1 MPDFKLHLLNYLK
14 NKKHLRGERGGEAA
28 EVNPNNKLAPLEG
41 GMGGDLNN
49 LNTNKIENEILL
61 NLENINKVYPG
72 EQPVHALVD
81 INLTIKR
88 GEFIAIVGPSGSG
101 KSTLMNIL
109 GLLDK
114 VTSGKLYYL
123 GQETSQWNEKQKAI
137 FRNREI
143 GFIFQAHLLLPEF
156 TALENVLMPAY
167 IARRLN
173 HSMEE
178 RAKEIL
184 TIVGLGDKFYVK
196 PAHLSGGQNQ
206 RVAIARALM
215 NQPSVVFADE
225 PTGALDQK
233 TGNDIYN
240 LFRKINSEENM
251 TFIIV
256 THERGFAQKA
266 DRIIEIVD
274 GQIIL

>member
-1 MPDFKLHLLNYLK
+1 MPKD
-14 NKKHLRGERGGEAA
+14 
-28 EVNPNNKLAPLEG
+28 
-41 GMGGDLNN
+41 
-49 LNTNKIENEILL
+49 EILL
-61 NLENINKVYPG
+61 KLENINKVYPG
-72 EQPVHALVD
+72 AQPVNALID
-81 INLTIKR
+81 INLTIKK
-88 GEFIAIVGPSGSG
+88 GEFIAVVGPSGSG
-101 KSTLMNIL
+101 KSTLMNVL
-109 GLLDK
+109 GLLDT

-123 GQETSQWNEKQKAI
+123 GQETSKWDEKRKAV

-143 GFIFQAHLLLPEF
+143 GFIFQAHLLLAEF

-167 IARRLN
+167 IARQVNYSL
-173 HSMEE
+173 EE

-196 PAHLSGGQNQ
+196 PKNLSGGQNQ
-206 RVAIARALM
+206 RIAIARALM

-240 LFRKINSEENM
+240 LFRKINAEENM

-256 THERGFAQKA
+256 THERSLAQKA

-274 GQIIL
+274 GQIY

>member
-1 MPDFKLHLLNYLK
+1 MV
-14 NKKHLRGERGGEAA
+14 EA
-28 EVNPNNKLAPLEG
+28 
-41 GMGGDLNN
+41 
-49 LNTNKIENEILL
+49 ENELL
-61 NLENINKVYPG
+61 LELKNINKIYQG
-72 EQPVHALVD
+72 IQPVHALTE
-81 INLTIKR
+81 INLTIQK
-88 GEFIAIVGPSGSG
+88 GEFIAVVGPSGSG
-101 KSTLMNIL
+101 KSTLMNVL

-114 VTSGKLYYL
+114 PTSGRLYYL
-123 GQETSQWNEKQKAI
+123 GNETSKWNEKQKAI
-137 FRNREI
+137 FRNKEI

-167 IARRLN
+167 IARQINNSL
-173 HSMEE
+173 EK

-184 TIVGLGDKFYVK
+184 TIVGLGDKFNVK
-196 PAHLSGGQNQ
+196 PTNLSGGQNQ
-206 RVAIARALM
+206 RIAIARALM

-240 LFRKINSEENM
+240 LFRKINAEENM

-256 THERGFAQKA
+256 THERNFAQKA

-274 GQIIL
+274 GKIVNKE